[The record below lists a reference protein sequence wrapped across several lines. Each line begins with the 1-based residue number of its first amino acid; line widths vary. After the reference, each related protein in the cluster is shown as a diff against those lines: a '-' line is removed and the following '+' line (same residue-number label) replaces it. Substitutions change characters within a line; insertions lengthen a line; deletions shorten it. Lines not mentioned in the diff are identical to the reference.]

1 VGIDIETVNTEPRT
15 GHGKTKS
22 LVRATS
28 SLAYLSEKLSRRLRH
43 WMRWTQTDKLTGE
56 GPLPDE
62 DWRENFDLYQR
73 AVLGLL
79 KEQRERQKLADAVAK
94 RGGAAVLSS
103 GEYEAELLSLARETI
118 RAMPDEELQALIA
131 ERSKP

>member
-1 VGIDIETVNTEPRT
+1 
-15 GHGKTKS
+15 
-22 LVRATS
+22 
-28 SLAYLSEKLSRRLRH
+28 
-43 WMRWTQTDKLTGE
+43 MRWTQTDKLTGE